1 MKSDKAKMR
10 PKGSIV
16 EKSHLSAIDHAN
28 AFVSS
33 PASVMPG
40 PSDSPEFHL
49 K

>member
-1 MKSDKAKMR
+1 MKSDNTKMR
-10 PKGSIV
+10 PKGSNV

>member
-1 MKSDKAKMR
+1 MKSDKAKLR
-10 PKGSIV
+10 PKGSSV
-16 EKSHLSAIDHAN
+16 EKPHLSASDHAN

-33 PASVMPG
+33 PASVMHG